1 VDIFSLSIR
10 LAPNLDFS
18 LPSVF
23 YVESVLHHDF
33 PETEEHRVK
42 CNHSAR
48 GSVKDHISL
57 PFIFHVT
64 SCNYLKETEDVPS
77 DE

>member
-1 VDIFSLSIR
+1 MDVLSLSIR
-10 LAPNLDFS
+10 LASDLDFS
-18 LPSVF
+18 LPSVC

-33 PETEEHRVK
+33 PETEEHCVK
-42 CNHSAR
+42 RNHCAR

-57 PFIFHVT
+57 PLIFHVT
-64 SCNYLKETEDVPS
+64 SCNNLKETEDVPS